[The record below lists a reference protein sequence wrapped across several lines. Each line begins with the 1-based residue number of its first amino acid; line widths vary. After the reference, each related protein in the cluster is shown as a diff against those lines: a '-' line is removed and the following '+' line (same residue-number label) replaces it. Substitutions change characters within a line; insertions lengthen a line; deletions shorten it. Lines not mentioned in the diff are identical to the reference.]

1 MKFLLKKL
9 ISALLVIMLVLALC
23 SCRKNGSQNNTSDNA
38 SEITSEIN
46 SSEETETESG
56 SDASDINSNSSVAE
70 SKEEESSKENS
81 SLNSSSEKEKVCQ
94 HNYTYLEIGV
104 SCDKDGYRQYECKK
118 CGHTKKGEAVKA
130 HHDFGKYL
138 CERCGIIDKSTDNIF
153 WGTSAWIERFGKP
166 NGNED
171 IYCYPNDVSAV
182 ALGTPVGQEWLY
194 MEYTDNA
201 NLISFSLS
209 VNNKANCTLQFSDMK
224 SNTRASCDDIKNS
237 AVSSANKLEFSY
249 FYCEDNSVDQDTFAT
264 DCAKNIDIYMNEFQ
278 KLLKKSGVTLK
289 DLGFTAY
296 K

>member
-1 MKFLLKKL
+1 VKFSLKKL
-9 ISALLVIMLVLALC
+9 ISALLVIMLILALC
-23 SCRKNGSQNNTSDNA
+23 SCRKNDSQDNISDNV

-46 SSEETETESG
+46 SSEETETES
-56 SDASDINSNSSVAE
+56 SEVSDINSNSSVVE
-70 SKEEESSKENS
+70 SNGEVASKENS
-81 SLNSSSEKEKVCQ
+81 SLNSSSEKEEVCQ
-94 HNYTYLEIGV
+94 HNYTYREIGV
-104 SCDKDGYRQYECKK
+104 TCAKDGYRQYECKK
-118 CGHTKKGEAVKA
+118 CGHTKKGETVKA

-138 CERCGIIDKSTDNIF
+138 CEKCGIIDKSISDIF
-153 WGTSAWIERFGKP
+153 WGVSAWIERFGKP
-166 NGNED
+166 NGNGD

-182 ALGTPVGQEWLY
+182 AIGTPLEQKWLY

-209 VNNKANCTLQFSDMK
+209 VNNKADCTLQFFDMK
-224 SNTRASCDDIKNS
+224 TNVHASCDDIKNS

-264 DCAKNIDIYMNEFQ
+264 ECAKNIDTYMNEFQ
-278 KLLKKSGVTLK
+278 RLLSKSGVTLK